1 MLTRSLAALA
11 TGVLMLGLAAWAGQ
25 AQAQQDV
32 TLKAATFLPR
42 NLNLTKDFLTF
53 VETVNREV
61 EGVRITYVGGPEAI
75 PGEQQPAALER
86 GVLDIVYT
94 AMSRFAGIVPEA
106 EALLGTAKSLEELR
120 ESGAID
126 ALNAIFAEKAN
137 ARLLAIHHLG
147 LGYNLY
153 LKDEPTFTDAGVV
166 DLSGAKIRTSA
177 TYREFLDKLGAT
189 TVSVPSAEVYTALER
204 GVAEGLGWPAVDVV
218 AMGLDKVIGYRVEP
232 TFFNAPNISVISL
245 DAWNRLPGEQQGTLE
260 KLAAEHSEW
269 SVGHT
274 EELMESEAAELQEKG
289 IQFVTVPDPEAYRT
303 LAFETVWE
311 RIASRDAEGAEMLKP
326 LFYGH

>member
-1 MLTRSLAALA
+1 MLTRSLAAMTGAVMLA
-11 TGVLMLGLAAWAGQ
+11 CAALGAD
-25 AQAQQDV
+25 AQAQEEV

-42 NLNLTKDFLTF
+42 NLELTKDFLTF
-53 VETVNREV
+53 LETVNEEMPDV
-61 EGVRITYVGGPEAI
+61 EINYVGGPEAI

-126 ALNAIFAEKAN
+126 ALNEIFAEKAD
-137 ARLLAIHHLG
+137 ARILAIHHLG
-147 LGYNLY
+147 MGYNLY
-153 LKDEPTFTDAGVV
+153 LKDEPTFTDEGMV
-166 DLSGAKIRTSA
+166 DLSGTKIRTSA
-177 TYREFLDKLGAT
+177 TYREFLEELGAT

-218 AMGLDKVIGYRVEP
+218 NMGLDKVIGYRVEP

-245 DAWNRLPGEQQGTLE
+245 DAWNRLSGEQQE
-260 KLAAEHSEW
+260 KLEQLAQEHSEW

-274 EELMESEAAELQEKG
+274 EELMEQEASQLREKG
-289 IQFVTVPDPEAYRT
+289 MEFVNIPDPEAYRN
-303 LAFETVWE
+303 LAFETVWA
-311 RIASRDAEGAEMLKP
+311 RIASRDAEGAAKLKP
-326 LFYGH
+326 LFYDQ